1 MKTGKKLWS
10 LLLALVMVV
19 SLFGGISLVGAAD
32 DSVTITP
39 DATYGGE
46 TITMTATGVGENVTV
61 FDLASIGFGTGI
73 EYCLWFDHDGTF
85 SFDKDVTLTY
95 QGSPKEDLK
104 GGTVYKI
111 ADGISG
117 GSWSELYVQLDDG
130 NMLMILDSDAP
141 GNFAALA
148 PDTPLSDLPVTVSAG
163 AAPAPAGETKTEET
177 ITEETKTEETAA
189 SSGSGYTKATSLE
202 AGKEYLI
209 VTESGGKYYALTCS
223 GSLGA
228 VEVIVADDA
237 IAVADAAAIWLP
249 DGNDHLESKNTAG
262 QFIFASSGGLTL
274 WDSSMLRTF
283 IYDAATETV
292 ALHDSKY
299 YLSFDGAKFSEV
311 TDASGAAKILLFTG
325 SGAAAP
331 AETKPAEKVE
341 YPAPETVTR
350 SAVKNADGSITL
362 AFTSDVHYDGV
373 NNNLKT
379 WLENSGVE
387 YIDAMGFCGDMGSAY
402 AANADDFWTWTGGV
416 MEYMDSL
423 IAEGKVGDA
432 IYTLGNHEWFGPY
445 AGGSYG
451 TEYANYP
458 AAQRLRQIGEGVVTD
473 DYIIYCFGAGRIVG
487 EEFRNDYDEADIA
500 ELDTWLA
507 NAPADTP
514 IFIITHFPLHFWY
527 NNRYA
532 PHAVDVIDVL
542 NKYGDDR
549 DIVFFWGHN
558 HSDYDDGYYAP
569 KFPGD
574 EITVNAQGDT
584 RELNFTYLAAGCTSD
599 AEYTGPSAGSAS
611 VMNKGL
617 IVTINADGTLDYAYY
632 TLDGEKV
639 SLDGGPW
646 LVRFRVGYGDYE
658 TLSVQS
664 VEDGKTV
671 EAPEAPEL
679 EGYAFDGWYYWN
691 DYAETAFDLS
701 APVNRNYIVT
711 AKYKK
716 IIKPVAA
723 PDKADCI
730 TVKPDATVGGESL
743 TVTAA
748 GVGDLITVFDLASIG
763 YGTGIMYG
771 FWFDAD
777 GLVSF
782 DQDVTLLYQGAATDF
797 TLKAGEFYSVEGFT
811 ECYVSLDDGNS
822 FLLLEKENP
831 GNYASLPGD
840 QPFSVFPGTVN
851 PGDAMVSN
859 QALTVDGEAK
869 EIDHYNIGGYNY
881 FKLRDLACLLSGTG
895 SAFNVEYDKAART
908 ITLTPGAAYA
918 PIGGELVI
926 GADKSDTTVY
936 SNQPV
941 LVGSEAASIT
951 AFNIGGYNYFK
962 LADLAPVLGFE
973 LTYDEGERTAQIAT
987 K

>member
-148 PDTPLSDLPVTVSAG
+148 PDTPLSDLPATVSAG
-163 AAPAPAGETKTEET
+163 AAPAPAEETKTEET
-177 ITEETKTEETAA
+177 KTEETKTEETAA

-209 VTESGGKYYALTCS
+209 VTESGGKYYALAEVSAAPAAEEIT
-223 GSLGA
+223 
-228 VEVIVADDA
+228 VEGDTVASAEDNIVW
-237 IAVADAAAIWLP
+237 IP
-249 DGNDHLESKNTAG
+249 TEDGYLQSKSDTARY
-262 QFIFASSGGLTL
+262 IFAGSGGFML
-274 WDSSMLRTF
+274 WTSDMRRVFL
-283 IYDAATETV
+283 YDAATETV
-292 ALHDSKY
+292 AMHTKY
-299 YLSFDGAKFSEV
+299 WLTFDGEKFDE
-311 TDASGAAKILLFTG
+311 TENQADACKVLLFA
-325 SGAAAP
+325 GAEAADNKIEP
-331 AETKPAEKVE
+331 GTFPE
-341 YPAPETVTR
+341 PETVTR

-362 AFTSDVHYDGV
+362 AFTSDTHYDGV

-379 WLENSGVE
+379 WLEAADID
-387 YIDAMGFCGDMGSAY
+387 YIDAFGFCGDMGSAY
-402 AANADDFWTWTGGV
+402 ASNADDFWTWAGAT
-416 MEYMDSL
+416 MEYVDSL
-423 IAEGKVGDA
+423 IDAGKVGDA
-432 IYTLGNHEWFGPY
+432 IYTQGNHEWFPS
-445 AGGSYG
+445 AGGNYAV
-451 TEYANYP
+451 EYANYP
-458 AAQRLRQIGEGVVTD
+458 AATRLMQVGEGLVTE
-473 DYIIYCFGAGRIVG
+473 DYIIYCFGAGSIAST
-487 EEFRNDYDEADIA
+487 FTYDYNEDDIA
-500 ELDTWLA
+500 ELAAYLET
-507 NAPADTP
+507 APADIP
-514 IFIITHFPLHFWY
+514 IFILTHFPIHLWGGRGEE
-527 NNRYA
+527 RYMK
-532 PHAVDVIDVL
+532 HANELIDVL
-542 NKYGDDR
+542 NTHDN
-549 DIVFFWGHN
+549 IVVLWGHN
-558 HSDYDDGYYAP
+558 HSNYDNNYYAP
-569 KFPGD
+569 RFPGD
-574 EITVNAQGDT
+574 EIVINPEGEIRQ
-584 RELNFTYLAAGCTSD
+584 LNFTYLAAGCTAD
-599 AEYTGPSAGSAS
+599 VEYTGPSAGSAS

-617 IVTINADGTLDYAYY
+617 IVTINADKTLDYHYV
-632 TLDGEKV
+632 TIDGQTMNIE
-639 SLDGGPW
+639 SPW
-646 LVRFRVGYGDYE
+646 LVRFRAAIDNYDVFASQY
-658 TLSVQS
+658 
-664 VEDGKTV
+664 VEDGKAPEAV
-671 EAPEAPEL
+671 EAPEV
-679 EGYAFDGWYYWN
+679 EGYAFVGWYTWAGSETES
-691 DYAETAFDLS
+691 AEVEFDFS
-701 APVNRNYIVT
+701 APITKNTLVT
-711 AKYKK
+711 AKYAKVL
-716 IIKPVAA
+716 KPVAA

-777 GLVSF
+777 GVVSF
-782 DQDVTLLYQGAATDF
+782 DQDVTLLYQGAATDY